1 MSYLSAVIQG
11 LIQGFTEFL
20 PVSSS
25 GHLSLY
31 QYFTGTSSEGSLLF
45 SVMLHFGTLLAVL
58 IAFWPTVWQ
67 LLIEFLSIFTDLF
80 TGRLFRGYPRPYR
93 RMLYFLVL
101 SCLPLLVVPFVQDLI
116 KGFSTDNSIIAEG
129 CFFLITA
136 LLLTLADKAVK
147 GIKTARSM
155 TAGDAAAIGVAQLF
169 ATLPGISRSGST
181 VSAGLLMG
189 LDRSFAVTYSFIL
202 GLPAILAAGLL
213 DLKDVIQAG
222 ELGIPIGPALV
233 GMAVAAVSG
242 LLSIKLVKYIVSSD
256 KFGIFA
262 WYTLIL
268 GVLVLGTGIAEHFTG
283 HAIQNYL
290 ANTLFAVIVTVG

>member
-31 QYFTGTSSEGSLLF
+31 QYFTGVNSEESLLF
-45 SVMLHFGTLLAVL
+45 SVMLHFGTLAAVAA
-58 IAFWPTVWQ
+58 AFWPTLWQ
-67 LLIEFLSIFTDLF
+67 LLIEFLSIFADLF
-80 TGRLFRGYPRPYR
+80 TGKLFRGYPKPYR
-93 RMLYFLVL
+93 RMLYFLML
-101 SCLPLLVVPFVQDLI
+101 SCVPLLIVPFVQDFI
-116 KGFSTDNSIIAEG
+116 EGFSTDNSIIAEG

-136 LLLTLADKAVK
+136 VLLTLGDRAVK

-155 TAGDAAAIGVAQLF
+155 TTADSVAVGVAQVF
-169 ATLPGISRSGST
+169 ATLPGVSRSGST
-181 VSAGLLMG
+181 ISTGLMMG

-213 DLKDVIQAG
+213 DLKDVLEAG

-233 GMAVAAVSG
+233 GMVVAAVSG
-242 LLSIKLVKYIVSSD
+242 FLSIKLVNYIVCSD
-256 KFGIFA
+256 KFRIFA

-268 GVLVLGTGIAEHFTG
+268 GVLVLGIGVSEHFTG
-283 HAIQNYL
+283 HAIQQYIIS
-290 ANTLFAVIVTVG
+290 AMAAA

>member
-1 MSYLSAVIQG
+1 MSYFSAIIQG

-31 QYFTGTSSEGSLLF
+31 QYFTGTSSEESLLF
-45 SVMLHFGTLLAVL
+45 SVMLHFGTLAAVI

-67 LLIEFLSIFTDLF
+67 LLIEFLSIFADLF
-80 TGRLFRGYPRPYR
+80 TGKIFKGYPKPYR
-93 RMLYFLVL
+93 RMLYFLML
-101 SCLPLLVVPFVQDLI
+101 SCVPLLVVPFVQDFI
-116 KGFSTDNSIIAEG
+116 EGFSTDNSIIAEG

-136 LLLTLADKAVK
+136 LLLTLADRAVN

-155 TAGDAAAIGVAQLF
+155 TAQDSVAIGVAQVF

-181 VSAGLLMG
+181 ISAGLLMG
-189 LDRSFAVTYSFIL
+189 LDRSFAVSYSFIL

-213 DLKDVIQAG
+213 DVKDILETG
-222 ELGIPIGPALV
+222 ELGVPVGPALV
-233 GMAVAAVSG
+233 GMAVALVAG
-242 LLSIKLVKYIVSSD
+242 LLSIKLVKYLVSSD

-268 GVLVLGTGIAEHFTG
+268 GVLVLGIGISEHFTG
-283 HAIQNYL
+283 NAIQNYL
-290 ANTLFAVIVTVG
+290 ANTLFAVMVTV

>member
-1 MSYLSAVIQG
+1 MSYFSAIIQG

-31 QYFTGTSSEGSLLF
+31 QYFTGTSSEEALLF
-45 SVMLHFGTLLAVL
+45 SVMLHFGTLAAVI

-67 LLIEFLSIFTDLF
+67 LLIEFLSIFADLF
-80 TGRLFRGYPRPYR
+80 TGKLFKGYPKPYR
-93 RMLYFLVL
+93 RMLYFLML
-101 SCLPLLVVPFVQDLI
+101 SCVPLLVVPFVQDFI
-116 KGFSTDNSIIAEG
+116 EGFSTDNSIIAEG

-136 LLLTLADKAVK
+136 LLLTLADRAVK

-155 TAGDAAAIGVAQLF
+155 TAQDSVAIGVAQVV

-181 VSAGLLMG
+181 ISAGLLMG
-189 LDRSFAVTYSFIL
+189 LDRSFAVSYSFIL

-213 DLKDVIQAG
+213 DVKDILETG
-222 ELGIPIGPALV
+222 ELGVPVGPALV
-233 GMAVAAVSG
+233 GMAVALVAG
-242 LLSIKLVKYIVSSD
+242 LLSIKLVKYLVSSD

-268 GVLVLGTGIAEHFTG
+268 GVLVLGIGISEHFTG
-283 HAIQNYL
+283 NAIQNYL
-290 ANTLFAVIVTVG
+290 ANTLFAVMVTV

>member
-1 MSYLSAVIQG
+1 MSYFSAVIQG

-45 SVMLHFGTLLAVL
+45 SVMLHFGTLAAVV
-58 IAFWPTVWQ
+58 IAFWPTIWQ
-67 LLIEFLSIFTDLF
+67 LLIEFLSIFPDLF
-80 TGRLFRGYPRPYR
+80 TGKLFRGYPKPYR
-93 RMLYFLVL
+93 RMLYFLML
-101 SCLPLLVVPFVQDLI
+101 SCVPLLVVPFVQDFI
-116 KGFSTDNSIIAEG
+116 EGFSTDNSIIAEG
-129 CFFLITA
+129 CFFLVTA
-136 LLLTLADKAVK
+136 LLLTLADKVVK

-155 TAGDAAAIGVAQLF
+155 TVGDSVAVGVAQVF

-181 VSAGLLMG
+181 ISAGLLMG

-213 DLKDVIQAG
+213 DLKDVVEMG
-222 ELGIPIGPALV
+222 ELGIPLGPALV
-233 GMAVAAVSG
+233 GMAVALLSG

-268 GVLVLGTGIAEHFTG
+268 GVLVLGIGISEIFTG
-283 HAIQNYL
+283 HAIQQYFSGML
-290 ANTLFAVIVTVG
+290 TATFVVVS

>member
-45 SVMLHFGTLLAVL
+45 SVMLHFGTLVAVL

-116 KGFSTDNSIIAEG
+116 EGFSTDNSIIAEG

-189 LDRSFAVTYSFIL
+189 LDRTFAVTYSFIL

-268 GVLVLGTGIAEHFTG
+268 GLLVLGIGIAEHFTG

-290 ANTLFAVIVTVG
+290 ANTLFAAVVTVG

>member
-80 TGRLFRGYPRPYR
+80 TGKLFRGYPRPYR
-93 RMLYFLVL
+93 RMLYFLML
-101 SCLPLLVVPFVQDLI
+101 SCVPLLVIPFVQDLI

-136 LLLTLADKAVK
+136 LLLTLADKSVK

-155 TAGDAAAIGVAQLF
+155 TAQDSVAIGAAQVF

-181 VSAGLLMG
+181 ISTGLLMG
-189 LDRSFAVTYSFIL
+189 LDRSFAVSYSFIL

-213 DLKDVIQAG
+213 DLKDVLEAG

-233 GMAVAAVSG
+233 GMAVALLSG
-242 LLSIKLVKYIVSSD
+242 LLSIKLVKYLVSSD

-268 GVLVLGTGIAEHFTG
+268 GVAVLGIGISEQLTG
-283 HAIQNYL
+283 HAIQSYL
-290 ANTLFAVIVTVG
+290 ANTLFAVFVTV

>member
-45 SVMLHFGTLLAVL
+45 SVMLHFGTLVAVL

-116 KGFSTDNSIIAEG
+116 EGFSTDNSIIAEG
-129 CFFLITA
+129 CFFLVTA

-213 DLKDVIQAG
+213 DLKDVIEAG

-290 ANTLFAVIVTVG
+290 ANTLFAAVVTVG

>member
-1 MSYLSAVIQG
+1 MSYFSAIIQG

-31 QYFTGTSSEGSLLF
+31 QYFTGTSSEESLLF
-45 SVMLHFGTLLAVL
+45 SVMLHFGTLAAVI

-67 LLIEFLSIFTDLF
+67 LLIEFLSIFADLF
-80 TGRLFRGYPRPYR
+80 TGKLFKGYPKPYR
-93 RMLYFLVL
+93 RMLYFLML
-101 SCLPLLVVPFVQDLI
+101 SCVPLLVVPFVHDFI
-116 KGFSTDNSIIAEG
+116 EGFSTDNSIIAEG

-136 LLLTLADKAVK
+136 LLLTLADRAVK

-155 TAGDAAAIGVAQLF
+155 TAQDSVAIGVAQVF

-181 VSAGLLMG
+181 ISAGLLMG
-189 LDRSFAVTYSFIL
+189 LDRSFAVSYSFIL

-213 DLKDVIQAG
+213 DVKDILETG

-233 GMAVAAVSG
+233 GMAVALVAG
-242 LLSIKLVKYIVSSD
+242 LLSIKLVKYLVSSD

-268 GVLVLGTGIAEHFTG
+268 GVLVLGIGISEHFTG
-283 HAIQNYL
+283 NAIQNYL
-290 ANTLFAVIVTVG
+290 ANTLFAVMVTV

>member
-1 MSYLSAVIQG
+1 MSYLSAIIQG
-11 LIQGFTEFL
+11 IIQGFTEFL

-45 SVMLHFGTLLAVL
+45 SVMLHFGVLAAVAV
-58 IAFWPTVWQ
+58 AFWPTLWQ
-67 LLIEFLSIFTDLF
+67 LFIEFLSIFADLF
-80 TGRLFRGYPRPYR
+80 TGKLFRGYPKPYR
-93 RMLYFLVL
+93 RMLYFLML
-101 SCLPLLVVPFVQDLI
+101 SCVPLLVVPFVQDLI
-116 KGFSTDNSIIAEG
+116 EGFSTDNSIIAEG
-129 CFFLITA
+129 CFFLVTA

-147 GIKTARSM
+147 GVKTARSM
-155 TAGDAAAIGVAQLF
+155 TAGDAAAIGVAQVF

-181 VSAGLLMG
+181 ISTGLLMG
-189 LDRSFAVTYSFIL
+189 LDRSFAVSYSFIL

-213 DLKDVIQAG
+213 DLRDVLEAG
-222 ELGIPIGPALV
+222 ELGIPLGPALV
-233 GMAVAAVSG
+233 GMAVALVSG
-242 LLSIKLVKYIVSSD
+242 LLSIRLVKYIVRSD

-268 GVLVLGTGIAEHFTG
+268 GIVVLGVGIAEHFTG

-290 ANTLFAVIVTVG
+290 ANTLFAAFVTVG

>member
-80 TGRLFRGYPRPYR
+80 TGKLFRGYPRPYR

-155 TAGDAAAIGVAQLF
+155 TAGDAAAI
-169 ATLPGISRSGST
+169 
-181 VSAGLLMG
+181 
-189 LDRSFAVTYSFIL
+189 DRKSV
-202 GLPAILAAGLL
+202 
-213 DLKDVIQAG
+213 V
-222 ELGIPIGPALV
+222 
-233 GMAVAAVSG
+233 
-242 LLSIKLVKYIVSSD
+242 
-256 KFGIFA
+256 
-262 WYTLIL
+262 
-268 GVLVLGTGIAEHFTG
+268 
-283 HAIQNYL
+283 
-290 ANTLFAVIVTVG
+290 

>member
-67 LLIEFLSIFTDLF
+67 LLIEFLSIFADLF
-80 TGRLFRGYPRPYR
+80 TGKLFKGYPKPYR
-93 RMLYFLVL
+93 RMLYFLML
-101 SCLPLLVVPFVQDLI
+101 SCVPLLVVPFVQDFI
-116 KGFSTDNSIIAEG
+116 EGFSTDNSIIAEG

-136 LLLTLADKAVK
+136 LLLTLADRAVK

-155 TAGDAAAIGVAQLF
+155 TAQDSVAIGVAQVF

-181 VSAGLLMG
+181 ISAGLLMG
-189 LDRSFAVTYSFIL
+189 LDRSFAVSYSFIL

-213 DLKDVIQAG
+213 DVKDILETG
-222 ELGIPIGPALV
+222 ELGVPVGPALV
-233 GMAVAAVSG
+233 GMAVALVAG
-242 LLSIKLVKYIVSSD
+242 LLSIKLVKYLVSSD

-268 GVLVLGTGIAEHFTG
+268 GVLVLGIGISEHFTG
-283 HAIQNYL
+283 NAIQNYL
-290 ANTLFAVIVTVG
+290 ANTLFAVMVTV

>member
-80 TGRLFRGYPRPYR
+80 TGKLFRGYPRPYR

-101 SCLPLLVVPFVQDLI
+101 SCLPLLVVPFVLKHGTEPVLMKYGI
-116 KGFSTDNSIIAEG
+116 SLFA
-129 CFFLITA
+129 A

-155 TAGDAAAIGVAQLF
+155 TAGDAAAIGTAQLF

-290 ANTLFAVIVTVG
+290 ANTLFSVIVTVG

>member
-45 SVMLHFGTLLAVL
+45 SVMLHFGTLVAVL

-155 TAGDAAAIGVAQLF
+155 TAGDAAAIGTAQLF

-290 ANTLFAVIVTVG
+290 ANTLFAAVVTVG

>member
-1 MSYLSAVIQG
+1 MSYFSAVIQG

-31 QYFTGTSSEGSLLF
+31 QYFTGTSSQESLFF
-45 SVMLHFGTLLAVL
+45 SVMLHFGTLAAVV

-67 LLIEFLSIFTDLF
+67 LLIEFLSIFADLF
-80 TGRLFRGYPRPYR
+80 TGKLFKGYPKPYR
-93 RMLYFLVL
+93 RMLYFLML
-101 SCLPLLVVPFVQDLI
+101 SCVPLLVVPFVQDFI
-116 KGFSTDNSIIAEG
+116 EGFSTDNSIIAEG
-129 CFFLITA
+129 CFFLVTA

-155 TAGDAAAIGVAQLF
+155 TAQDSVAIGVAQVF

-181 VSAGLLMG
+181 ISAGLLMG
-189 LDRSFAVTYSFIL
+189 LDRSFAVSYSFIL

-213 DLKDVIQAG
+213 DLKDVIKTG
-222 ELGIPIGPALV
+222 ELGIPIGPALA
-233 GMAVAAVSG
+233 GMAVALAAG
-242 LLSIKLVKYIVSSD
+242 LLSIKLVKYLVSSD

-268 GVLVLGTGIAEHFTG
+268 GVLVLGIGIAEHFTG

-290 ANTLFAVIVTVG
+290 ANTFFAAFVTVG

>member
-1 MSYLSAVIQG
+1 MSYFSAIIQG

-45 SVMLHFGTLLAVL
+45 SVMLHFGTLVAVL
-58 IAFWPTVWQ
+58 IAFWPTIWQ
-67 LLIEFLSIFTDLF
+67 LLIEFLSIFADLF
-80 TGRLFRGYPRPYR
+80 TGKLFRGYPRPYR
-93 RMLYFLVL
+93 RMLYFLML
-101 SCLPLLVVPFVQDLI
+101 SCVPLLVVPFVQDLI
-116 KGFSTDNSIIAEG
+116 EGFSTDNSIIAEG

-155 TAGDAAAIGVAQLF
+155 TLGDSVAIGVAQLF

-213 DLKDVIQAG
+213 DLKDVIKAG

-233 GMAVAAVSG
+233 GMVVAAVAG

-268 GVLVLGTGIAEHFTG
+268 GVLVLGIGIAEHFTG

-290 ANTLFAVIVTVG
+290 ANTLFAAFVMVG

>member
-45 SVMLHFGTLLAVL
+45 SVMLHFGTLVAVL

-93 RMLYFLVL
+93 RMLYFLML

-155 TAGDAAAIGVAQLF
+155 TAGDAAAIGTAQLF

-290 ANTLFAVIVTVG
+290 ANTLFAAVVTVG

>member
-1 MSYLSAVIQG
+1 MSYFNAVVQG

-58 IAFWPTVWQ
+58 IAFWPTIWQ
-67 LLIEFLSIFTDLF
+67 LLIEFLSIFADLF
-80 TGRLFRGYPRPYR
+80 TGRLFRGYPKPYR
-93 RMLYFLVL
+93 RMLYFLMI
-101 SCLPLLVVPFVQDLI
+101 SCLPLLAVPFVKDFI
-116 KGFSTDNSIIAEG
+116 EGFSTDNSIIAEG

-155 TAGDAAAIGVAQLF
+155 TLGDSVAIGVAQVF

-181 VSAGLLMG
+181 VSAGLIMG

-213 DLKDVIQAG
+213 DLKDVLEAG
-222 ELGIPIGPALV
+222 ELGIPLGPALV

-242 LLSIKLVKYIVSSD
+242 LLSIQLVKYLVNSD
-256 KFGIFA
+256 KFRIFA

-268 GVLVLGTGIAEHFTG
+268 GLVVLGVGISEQFTG

-290 ANTLFAVIVTVG
+290 ANTLFSVFVVVS

>member
-1 MSYLSAVIQG
+1 MSYFSAIIQG

-31 QYFTGTSSEGSLLF
+31 QYFTGTSSEESLLF
-45 SVMLHFGTLLAVL
+45 SVMLHFGTLAAVI

-67 LLIEFLSIFTDLF
+67 LLIEFLSIFADLF
-80 TGRLFRGYPRPYR
+80 TGKIFKGYPKPYR
-93 RMLYFLVL
+93 RMLYFLML
-101 SCLPLLVVPFVQDLI
+101 SCVPLLVVPFVQDLI

-136 LLLTLADKAVK
+136 LLLTLADRAVK

-155 TAGDAAAIGVAQLF
+155 TAQDSVAIGVAQVF

-181 VSAGLLMG
+181 ISAGLLMG
-189 LDRSFAVTYSFIL
+189 LDRSFAVSYSFIL

-213 DLKDVIQAG
+213 DVKDILETG
-222 ELGIPIGPALV
+222 ELGVPVGPALV
-233 GMAVAAVSG
+233 GMAVALVAG
-242 LLSIKLVKYIVSSD
+242 LLSIKLVKYLVSSD

-268 GVLVLGTGIAEHFTG
+268 GVLVLGIGISEHFTG
-283 HAIQNYL
+283 NAIQNYL
-290 ANTLFAVIVTVG
+290 ANTLFAVMVTV

>member
-45 SVMLHFGTLLAVL
+45 SVMLHFGTLVAVL

-93 RMLYFLVL
+93 RMLYFLML

-155 TAGDAAAIGVAQLF
+155 TAGDAAAIGTAQLF

-189 LDRSFAVTYSFIL
+189 LDRTFAVTYSFIL

-290 ANTLFAVIVTVG
+290 ANTLFAAVVTVG

>member
-1 MSYLSAVIQG
+1 MSYFSAVIQG

-31 QYFTGTSSEGSLLF
+31 QYFTGTSSQESLFF
-45 SVMLHFGTLLAVL
+45 SVMLHFGTLAAVI

-67 LLIEFLSIFTDLF
+67 LLIEFLSIFADLF
-80 TGRLFRGYPRPYR
+80 TGKLFKGYPKPYR
-93 RMLYFLVL
+93 RMLYFLML
-101 SCLPLLVVPFVQDLI
+101 SCVPLLVVPFVQDFI
-116 KGFSTDNSIIAEG
+116 EGFSTDNSIIAEG

-136 LLLTLADKAVK
+136 LLLTLADRAVK

-155 TAGDAAAIGVAQLF
+155 TAQDSVAIGVAQVF

-181 VSAGLLMG
+181 ISAGLLMG
-189 LDRSFAVTYSFIL
+189 LDRSFAVSYSFIL

-213 DLKDVIQAG
+213 DLKDVLETG
-222 ELGIPIGPALV
+222 ELGIPVGPALA
-233 GMAVAAVSG
+233 GMAVALVAG
-242 LLSIKLVKYIVSSD
+242 LLSIKLVKYLVSSD

-268 GVLVLGTGIAEHFTG
+268 GVLVLVIGIAEQFTG

-290 ANTLFAVIVTVG
+290 ANTFFAAFVTVG

>member
-80 TGRLFRGYPRPYR
+80 TGKLFRGYPRPYR

-242 LLSIKLVKYIVSSD
+242 HLSIKLVKYIVSSD

-290 ANTLFAVIVTVG
+290 ANTLFSVIVTVG

>member
-45 SVMLHFGTLLAVL
+45 SVMLHFGTLVAVL

-80 TGRLFRGYPRPYR
+80 TGKLFRGYPRPYR

>member
-1 MSYLSAVIQG
+1 MSYFSAVIQG
-11 LIQGFTEFL
+11 LIQGFSEFL

-31 QYFTGTSSEGSLLF
+31 QYFTGTSSESSLLF
-45 SVMLHFGTLLAVL
+45 SVMLHFGTLGAVV
-58 IAFWPTVWQ
+58 IAFWPTIWQ
-67 LLIEFLSIFTDLF
+67 LFIEFLSIFADLF
-80 TGRLFRGYPRPYR
+80 RGRLFKGYPKPYR
-93 RMLYFLVL
+93 RMLYFLML
-101 SCLPLLVVPFVQDLI
+101 SCVPLLVIPFVQDLI

-136 LLLTLADKAVK
+136 LLLTLADKSVK

-155 TAGDAAAIGVAQLF
+155 TAQDSVAIGAAQVF

-181 VSAGLLMG
+181 ISTGLLMG
-189 LDRSFAVTYSFIL
+189 LDRSFAVSYSFIL

-213 DLKDVIQAG
+213 DLKDVLEAG

-233 GMAVAAVSG
+233 GMAVALLSG
-242 LLSIKLVKYIVSSD
+242 LLSIKLVKYLVSSD

-268 GVLVLGTGIAEHFTG
+268 GVAVLGIGISEQLTG
-283 HAIQNYL
+283 HAIQSYL
-290 ANTLFAVIVTVG
+290 ANTLFAVFVTV

>member
-1 MSYLSAVIQG
+1 MSYFSAIIQG

-31 QYFTGTSSEGSLLF
+31 QYFTGTSSEESLLF
-45 SVMLHFGTLLAVL
+45 SVMLHFGTLAAVI

-67 LLIEFLSIFTDLF
+67 LLIEFLSIFADLF
-80 TGRLFRGYPRPYR
+80 TGKLFKGYPKPYR
-93 RMLYFLVL
+93 RMLYFLML
-101 SCLPLLVVPFVQDLI
+101 SCVPLLVVPFVQNFI
-116 KGFSTDNSIIAEG
+116 EGFSTDNSIIAEG

-136 LLLTLADKAVK
+136 LLLTLADRAVK

-155 TAGDAAAIGVAQLF
+155 TAQDSVAIGVAQVF

-181 VSAGLLMG
+181 ISAGLLMG
-189 LDRSFAVTYSFIL
+189 LDRSFAVSYSFIL

-213 DLKDVIQAG
+213 DVKDILETG
-222 ELGIPIGPALV
+222 ELGVPVGPALV
-233 GMAVAAVSG
+233 GMAVALVAG
-242 LLSIKLVKYIVSSD
+242 LLSIKLVKYLVSSD

-268 GVLVLGTGIAEHFTG
+268 GVLVLGIGISEHFTG
-283 HAIQNYL
+283 NAIQNYL
-290 ANTLFAVIVTVG
+290 ANTLFAVMVTV

>member
-80 TGRLFRGYPRPYR
+80 TGKLFRGYPRPYR

-213 DLKDVIQAG
+213 DLKDVVEAG
-222 ELGIPIGPALV
+222 ELGIPLGPALV

-242 LLSIKLVKYIVSSD
+242 FLSIKLVSYIVRSD
-256 KFGIFA
+256 KFRIFA
-262 WYTLIL
+262 WYTLVL
-268 GVLVLGTGIAEHFTG
+268 GVLVLGIGILEQFTG
-283 HAIQNYL
+283 HAIQQYISSTMMT
-290 ANTLFAVIVTVG
+290 AFVTVG

>member
-1 MSYLSAVIQG
+1 MSYFSAIIQG

-31 QYFTGTSSEGSLLF
+31 QYFTGTSSEESLLF
-45 SVMLHFGTLLAVL
+45 SVMLHFGTLAAVI

-67 LLIEFLSIFTDLF
+67 LLIEFLSIFADLF
-80 TGRLFRGYPRPYR
+80 TGKLFKGYPKPYR
-93 RMLYFLVL
+93 RMLYFLML
-101 SCLPLLVVPFVQDLI
+101 SCVPLLVVPFVQDFI
-116 KGFSTDNSIIAEG
+116 EGFSTDNSIIAEG

-136 LLLTLADKAVK
+136 LLLTLADRAVK

-155 TAGDAAAIGVAQLF
+155 TAQDSVAIGVAQVF

-181 VSAGLLMG
+181 ISAGLLMG
-189 LDRSFAVTYSFIL
+189 LDRSFAVSYSFIL

-213 DLKDVIQAG
+213 DVKDILETG
-222 ELGIPIGPALV
+222 ELGVPVGPALV
-233 GMAVAAVSG
+233 GMAVALVAG
-242 LLSIKLVKYIVSSD
+242 LLSIKLVKYLVSSD

-268 GVLVLGTGIAEHFTG
+268 GVLVLGIGISEHFTG
-283 HAIQNYL
+283 NAIQNYL
-290 ANTLFAVIVTVG
+290 ASTLFAVMVTV